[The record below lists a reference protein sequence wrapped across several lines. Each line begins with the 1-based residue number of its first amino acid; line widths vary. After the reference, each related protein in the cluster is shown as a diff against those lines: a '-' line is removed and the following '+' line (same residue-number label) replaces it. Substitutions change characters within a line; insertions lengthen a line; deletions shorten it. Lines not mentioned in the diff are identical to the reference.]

1 VFRQENDGDTEWK
14 IDYDNDRFEY
24 INKKFLFIN
33 LNPKSIHKGGTMLDL
48 RLLRLSTNLYLEAY
62 LNLKGEPV
70 TLGLVIVPGG
80 KTLQDYEDE
89 EEGEEEGEEGASETE
104 EIQSFD

>member
-1 VFRQENDGDTEWK
+1 
-14 IDYDNDRFEY
+14 
-24 INKKFLFIN
+24 

-70 TLGLVIVPGG
+70 TLGLIIVPGG
-80 KTLQDYEDE
+80 DKSMDDYDD
-89 EEGEEEGEEGASETE
+89 GEEEENDGSMFE
-104 EIQSFD
+104 